1 MRATPEREEDLEEAL
16 TAVER
21 QVNQISE
28 MGLAWIQAGEW
39 SCRQKWTDDEWVAFL
54 RTWSHFLRFL
64 DKLISKEER
73 ALTNAFRVCWT
84 FYACAPERP
93 KGDLPDDVT
102 RESASEKVDE
112 LLVLFVQ
119 RLGDA
124 TRTCVVCNK
133 FTLGKKLKRCS
144 RCKCVEY
151 CSVDCQKAHWRHH
164 KKLCVET

>member
-1 MRATPEREEDLEEAL
+1 M
-16 TAVER
+16 
-21 QVNQISE
+21 
-28 MGLAWIQAGEW
+28 
-39 SCRQKWTDDEWVAFL
+39 
-54 RTWSHFLRFL
+54 
-64 DKLISKEER
+64 
-73 ALTNAFRVCWT
+73 TNAFRVCWT

-112 LLVLFVQ
+112 LLVPFVQ

-144 RCKCVEY
+144 RCKCVED